1 MYKEAIYKLSPSPPK
16 GGESELAEDGQN
28 TDV

>member
-1 MYKEAIYKLSPSPPK
+1 MYKKLIQSLPLPPPK
-16 GGESELAEDGQN
+16 GGEGGLADDGQN

>member
-1 MYKEAIYKLSPSPPK
+1 MYQEPIYKLSPSPPK
-16 GGESELAEDGQN
+16 GGESGLADDGQN